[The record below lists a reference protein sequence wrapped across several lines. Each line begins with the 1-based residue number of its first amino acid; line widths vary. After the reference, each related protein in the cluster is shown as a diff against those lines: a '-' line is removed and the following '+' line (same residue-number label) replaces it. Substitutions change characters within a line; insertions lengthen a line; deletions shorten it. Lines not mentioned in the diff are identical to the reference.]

1 MASNTQELLTP
12 IRAYE
17 IVNDDITQSGE
28 FGNYYVLLTHNLD
41 IASPIV
47 QWYDNLGNIRSH
59 TGNIRVVDNNS
70 ILIYTGGEIVGTHK
84 ILILQDKSNM
94 LSGRRL
100 FDQPLLPVSDI
111 DETYRF
117 AIGRPGFPTKNITLR
132 QFADGMGSILG
143 QTYLRVDNNLSD
155 LGDAA
160 IARSNLSVYSK
171 DEMDARYLKK
181 TDSDNLNI
189 LSNYVPASYPGTR
202 PLDSKTILT
211 YSLAQ
216 HLEHSTASVLNT
228 VSAAPWTVDYCIG
241 QWSELQSCLR
251 FTIIASCSSN
261 VSAFDYT
268 EIANITDSRIINK
281 LPQQLKNSKFVYAC
295 EGMPK
300 ISSTITYPASTSHM
314 QVEYNNNKLSF
325 KALATVAGRTGLTYI
340 FNGTLLLVD

>member
-17 IVNDDITQSGE
+17 IINDDITQSGE
-28 FGNYYVLLTHNLD
+28 YGNYYVLLIHNLD

-70 ILIYTGGEIVGTHK
+70 ILVYTGGEIVGTHK
-84 ILILQDKSNM
+84 VLILQDKSNM

-181 TDSDNLNI
+181 TDSNNLNI
-189 LSNYVPASYPGTR
+189 LSDYVPASYPGTR

-211 YSLAQ
+211 YALAQ
-216 HLEHSTASVLNT
+216 HLEHSTTGILNP
-228 VSAAPWTVDYCIG
+228 VSAAPWTVNYCTG

-261 VSAFDYT
+261 VSEYNYT
-268 EIANITDSRIINK
+268 EIASITDSRIINK

-314 QVEYNNNKLSF
+314 QVEYNDNKLSF